1 MPPEQLPLSSDDQ
14 DEPRYALRSNKRI
27 AVRRNSES
35 DFDQLASDAEDDL
48 LPSPPPPLRMSA
60 SSGSQAKKSSKRRK
74 LERKR
79 RKEEK
84 QRLKRQRRQAELK
97 AAAEEAAK
105 QDSDGASSSR
115 SISKAASPAP
125 RPNTTESQRHQDGTQ
140 PTHVSDSDDDTPLQS
155 LVVRRSPNQAAQP
168 NTEPTHPADAMS
180 EDEVEAIASQTHH
193 MQDSAQLPE
202 NAERASSVTVEAG
215 PESNQAATQHLVS
228 SHHQGTNGTGEV
240 GDPIQ
245 FASSDAPFQPIDEE
259 KEEEDDGTISDVS
272 SVSYSDS
279 DEYEE
284 GVYFYTSS
292 EGSLHSSDSEEGLG
306 AWTNWDREKWQ
317 GNTAH
322 LDKAYNGNFDVK
334 AVLRHRRNPRRGFIE
349 YRTVWAGY
357 PIYSTT
363 WEPESHFNSPITM
376 REYWDRQGGRPDDIP
391 IDLNEYSAHDS
402 DTDNAVVRRPR
413 QRAHE
418 ALKKKRRDIRR
429 DKVQLREYLA
439 SLDKD
444 HAKAKAKEEA
454 RYEKFR
460 RANRVELDT
469 ERVQEKGT
477 SRSYQK
483 RMEKMRAKKWQRRA
497 GAGGGEAGPSR
508 YTKTQADRIMADVSM
523 KGRGGASSSTI
534 SARTRVS
541 QLDDSIPDN
550 DEGQMV
556 FRRSGPS
563 SGPSFPGLGPSSVA
577 PMRNS
582 GAVRYTTGPAS
593 TSGSGPSTQ
602 PPAPRP
608 APGSFK
614 GAHRREPKVQLK
626 NDFGDF
632 LNRLHSNSAAGRDRQ
647 TIDPAAPP
655 PQAPTDADGRSITA
669 PRRPSEARKPNLL
682 VLQPVKDF
690 KGGSRAPP
698 AAPAAPARYAGS
710 SASSEAGD
718 NEPFGIPE
726 MSAARNQFNPH
737 QPPPESDDGAR
748 KATRTQTSVAA
759 VPKRSS
765 LAQAA
770 PTEDPRRR
778 ARFAVP
784 EPAQTTQPS
793 WSPPTDN
800 GQWSPQDPS
809 FGWDT
814 VPDNNDPFPLPT
826 PRSPLEGDGTN
837 RPSEVPTVRPPQR
850 LIWHG
855 WLEFIS
861 GNNVIELE
869 GALRAAD
876 SVSADR
882 IKTLGLAVSG
892 TSLRFDK
899 ALPLSWVRDIMAG
912 HNIATEEAM
921 LLEAHGPEAHQ
932 VRSSLDQVSEEVK
945 NLDVALLAYAG
956 ADLPYQDFADGN
968 GVPKGRLE
976 YFAAFSGKYA
986 IDYIT
991 GLPPALRPVAN
1002 HRYTLCVMPLQLEH
1016 HPAPSQ
1022 MLSGQNP
1029 PPLEPSISHVFDTAI
1044 GKKTIEDLKI
1054 GRNDIRKVKRVAQRY
1069 RISPQLYEGIRS
1081 RYNVIFL
1088 GRNPP
1093 SYEKSVL
1100 YYMVRIFEGGARL
1113 SLDAEKDAKLLK
1125 DPKIG
1130 VNVFVRRAALDEI
1143 FDTNEQLTLALAGYL
1158 RRFKR
1163 QPRCK
1168 FWTFGFSPEDP
1179 DERVREIFPGHDG
1192 LVTFSMSAILA
1203 DLLRSSTEEK
1213 EGEKEEGQWTQ
1224 TEKTTPPSVLS
1235 QAAYHV
1241 ADNWRVRLHPWIRSC
1256 FRLLADQLEPVC
1268 RALNLLDEGD
1278 EFPIELMLELDEKLE
1293 ALYTSALVEEWSGD
1307 VINGLPFDEPTEVP
1321 NEPEELVKKMDAEVF
1336 ATTRKSQ
1343 LRTISDTRYHVMVS
1357 RPGVEAERSEEEAA
1371 GVEVISI
1378 EEFSENKCR
1387 ELAKLPGN

>member
-1 MPPEQLPLSSDDQ
+1 M
-14 DEPRYALRSNKRI
+14 
-27 AVRRNSES
+27 
-35 DFDQLASDAEDDL
+35 
-48 LPSPPPPLRMSA
+48 
-60 SSGSQAKKSSKRRK
+60 
-74 LERKR
+74 
-79 RKEEK
+79 
-84 QRLKRQRRQAELK
+84 
-97 AAAEEAAK
+97 
-105 QDSDGASSSR
+105 
-115 SISKAASPAP
+115 
-125 RPNTTESQRHQDGTQ
+125 
-140 PTHVSDSDDDTPLQS
+140 HVSDGDDDDAPLQS
-155 LVVRRSPNQAAQP
+155 LVVPRSPAQATQAS
-168 NTEPTHPADAMS
+168 TEPPRPVDAMS
-180 EDEVEAIASQTHH
+180 EDEVEVIASQPSRP
-193 MQDSAQLPE
+193 QDNAQSQDD
-202 NAERASSVTVEAG
+202 AARASSVPAMVE
-215 PESNQAATQHLVS
+215 PEVNQAITQRS
-228 SHHQGTNGTGEV
+228 ASARPQNTNGSGEA

-245 FASSDAPFQPIDEE
+245 FASSDAPLQPIDDNEY
-259 KEEEDDGTISDVS
+259 DDTVSDVS

-279 DEYEE
+279 EEYEE
-284 GVYFYTSS
+284 GQYFYTSS
-292 EGSLHSSDSEEGLG
+292 EGSLHGSDSEEGLG
-306 AWTNWDREKWQ
+306 AWTNKDREKWQ

-322 LDKAYNGNFDVK
+322 LDKAYDGNFDVK
-334 AVLRHRRNPRRGFIE
+334 AVLRHRRNPHRGFIE

-376 REYWDRQGGRPDDIP
+376 REYWDRQGGRPADIP
-391 IDLNEYSAHDS
+391 IDLNDYSTHDS
-402 DTDNAVVRRPR
+402 DTDNVVVRRPR

-418 ALKKKRRDIRR
+418 AKKKKRRDIRK

-444 HAKAKAKEEA
+444 RAKAKAKEEA

-469 ERVQEKGT
+469 EPVQEKGT
-477 SRSYQK
+477 SRSYKK
-483 RMEKMRAKKWQRRA
+483 RLEKMDAKRKRRVGGD
-497 GAGGGEAGPSR
+497 GADTGPSR
-508 YTKTQADRIMADVSM
+508 YGKTQADRIMADVSM
-523 KGRGGASSSTI
+523 KGRGPSSSTI

-563 SGPSFPGLGPSSVA
+563 SGPSFAGIGPSSLA
-577 PMRNS
+577 PIRDS
-582 GAVRYTTGPAS
+582 GAVRFATGAS
-593 TSGSGPSTQ
+593 AASGSASGTQ
-602 PPAPRP
+602 PPSARP
-608 APGSFK
+608 VPGSFK

-632 LNRLHSNSAAGRDRQ
+632 LNRLHSSSAAGRDRQ

-655 PQAPTDADGRSITA
+655 LQAPTDAQGRPITA

-698 AAPAAPARYAGS
+698 AAPSAPPRYTGS

-726 MSAARNQFNPH
+726 MSAVRNQFNPH
-737 QPPPESDDGAR
+737 QPAPESDDEAR
-748 KATRTQTSVAA
+748 KANRPQMSGLPAATNKA
-759 VPKRSS
+759 VPTRSS
-765 LAQAA
+765 FAQPA

-778 ARFAVP
+778 ARFAVA
-784 EPAQTTQPS
+784 EPTQTSQPS
-793 WSPPTDN
+793 WSPPGDN

-809 FGWDT
+809 FGWDSA
-814 VPDNNDPFPLPT
+814 PNNDPSPLPT
-826 PRSPLEGDGTN
+826 PRSPLEIDVHS
-837 RPSEVPTVRPPQR
+837 RPADVPAVRPPQR
-850 LIWHG
+850 VVWHG
-855 WLEFIS
+855 WLEFVS
-861 GNNVIELE
+861 GTNVIELE

-876 SVSADR
+876 SVASDR
-882 IKTLGLAVSG
+882 IKALGLAVSG

-899 ALPLSWVRDIMAG
+899 VLPLSWVQDIMAG

-921 LLEAHGPEAHQ
+921 LLEAHGPDAHQ

-956 ADLPYQDFADGN
+956 ENVPSQDFAG
-968 GVPKGRLE
+968 GEGAPRGRLE

-991 GLPPALRPVAN
+991 GLPPALRSVAN
-1002 HRYTLCVMPLQLEH
+1002 HRYTLCVTPLQLEH
-1016 HPAPSQ
+1016 HPAQ
-1022 MLSGQNP
+1022 AQLLSGQPP
-1029 PPLEPSISHVFDTAI
+1029 PPLDPSVSNIFDNAV

-1054 GRNDIRKVKRVAQRY
+1054 GRNDIRKVKRAAQRY

-1093 SYEKSVL
+1093 NYEKSVL

-1113 SLDAEKDAKLLK
+1113 SLQPKNDEKLLK

-1130 VNVFVRRAALDEI
+1130 INVFVRRAALDEI
-1143 FDTNEQLTLALAGYL
+1143 LDTDESRLTLALAGYL

-1179 DERVREIFPGHDG
+1179 DERVREIFPGRDG

-1213 EGEKEEGQWTQ
+1213 DLDKEEGQWTQ
-1224 TEKTTPPSVLS
+1224 TEKATPPATLC

-1241 ADNWRVRLHPWIRSC
+1241 ADNWRVRLHPWIRTC

-1268 RALNLLDEGD
+1268 RALDLLEEGED
-1278 EFPIELMLELDEKLE
+1278 FPIELMLELDAKLE
-1293 ALYTSALVEEWSGD
+1293 ALYISALVEEWSGD

-1321 NEPEELVKKMDAEVF
+1321 DEPEELIKRMDAEVF
-1336 ATTRKSQ
+1336 ATIRKSQ
-1343 LRTISDTRYHVMVS
+1343 LRTISDTRFHVMVS
-1357 RPGVEAERSEEEAA
+1357 CRGVEAEKSEEEAA
-1371 GVEVISI
+1371 GVEVMSI
-1378 EEFSENKCR
+1378 EEFSEDKCR